1 MPFQKGHT
9 LSKGRPKG
17 ATTFSLV
24 EFAKELKKVEW
35 IKKKSLYRHAIER
48 AYEDDRVLCV
58 LLNKILPSVQ
68 PEIAGAPDWV
78 NDEIVITPKIVD
90 LQRFQKYLN

>member
-1 MPFQKGHT
+1 MPFTKGHK

-35 IKKKSLYRHAIER
+35 LKKKSLYRHAIER
-48 AYEDDRVLCV
+48 AFEDDRVLCV
-58 LLNKILPSVQ
+58 LLNKILPAIQ
-68 PEIAGAPDWV
+68 PEQEQTAEWIA
-78 NDEIVITPKIVD
+78 DEIQIVPPQ
-90 LQRFQKYLN
+90 LQLDRFKQYLN